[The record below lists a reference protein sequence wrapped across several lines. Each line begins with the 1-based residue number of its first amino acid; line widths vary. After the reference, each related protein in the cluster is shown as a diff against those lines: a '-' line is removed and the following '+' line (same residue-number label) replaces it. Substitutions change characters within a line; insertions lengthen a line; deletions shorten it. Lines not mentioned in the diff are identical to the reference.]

1 MGEHLFVPFGKA
13 IPRKAGTT
21 YFTASSRQE
30 CMICKYIQGNQN
42 YVGTAFYELC
52 NGMWPE
58 YMAMVRPR
66 AEIEF
71 RGGEGRGGAGSGGGR
86 GRESE
91 GLSEE

>member
-66 AEIEF
+66 AEKEF
-71 RGGEGRGGAGSGGGR
+71 NKGVRGGEGGGGEERARGG
-86 GRESE
+86 
-91 GLSEE
+91 SEE